1 MRKALKFLHTLG
13 GVGLLGTFMTLV
25 IVLALLPDPLQ
36 DIHGYAAL
44 TELVDRLAR
53 WVLLPSLAIT
63 LVSGLLSIGAVTAF
77 HSAGWAWL
85 KLATG
90 VVMFEGT
97 LLAVQGPIQREANL
111 TRQFLNGDLEASRE
125 WLKMAAF
132 AEPDSVWNCS
142 NCGQVAADWDPLCK
156 QCGTF
161 DSLEWRTPPRVT
173 RM

>member
-13 GVGLLGTFMTLV
+13 RVGLLGTFMTLV

-97 LLAVQGPIQREANL
+97 LLAVQGPIKREANL
-111 TRQFLNGDLEASRE
+111 TRQFLNGDLEASV
-125 WLKMAAF
+125 MATSFDTVSYSIIVLGSVALANVVLGIWRPRLGRRKVVSAKV
-132 AEPDSVWNCS
+132 AE
-142 NCGQVAADWDPLCK
+142 
-156 QCGTF
+156 
-161 DSLEWRTPPRVT
+161 E
-173 RM
+173 

>member
-1 MRKALKFLHTLG
+1 MRKALKFCHTLG
-13 GVGLLGTFMTLV
+13 GVGLLGTFLTLT
-25 IVLALLPDPLQ
+25 IVLAILPDPSQ
-36 DIHGYAAL
+36 DIHGYAVL

-53 WVLLPSLAIT
+53 WVLLPSLTLT

-111 TRQFLNGDLEASRE
+111 TRQFLSGDLEASA
-125 WLKMAAF
+125 LAISF
-132 AEPDSVWNCS
+132 DTISYSIIVLGSVALANVVLGIWRPRLGRRKAVS
-142 NCGQVAADWDPLCK
+142 AQVA
-156 QCGTF
+156 
-161 DSLEWRTPPRVT
+161 EE
-173 RM
+173 